1 MASYVSR
8 IPTPPRVLTEAEQA
22 TLLSVTGEHRA
33 GFRDHM
39 IIALALGTAAREHEI
54 AGLDVGDVVD
64 AGGAIKTRVFLRVF
78 KQSASKPVD
87 QVLYLNRT
95 LRTKL
100 DRLLIW
106 KKRNGESVAPDAPL
120 FVSRKGNRLSTRQMR
135 TLFKNWQQRA
145 GFARLYNF
153 HQLRHSA
160 LSNCQ
165 RNNGDLTIT
174 RLIARHSDVRTTQIY
189 QHPSPEQLAD
199 AADRM
204 FC

>member
-1 MASYVSR
+1 MTSYISR
-8 IPTPPRVLTEAEQA
+8 IPTPPRVLTEAEQS
-22 TLLSVTGEHRA
+22 TLLKVTGEHRA

-39 IIALALGTAAREHEI
+39 IISMALGTAAREHEI
-54 AGLDVGDVVD
+54 AGLNVGDIASAD
-64 AGGAIKTRVFLRVF
+64 GKIKTRVFLRVF
-78 KQSASKPVD
+78 KQSTSNPVD
-87 QVLYLNRT
+87 QVLHLNRT

-100 DRLLIW
+100 NRLLIW
-106 KKRNGESVAPDAPL
+106 KKRNGESIAPDAPL
-120 FVSRKGNRLSTRQMR
+120 FISRKGNRLSTRQMR

-199 AADRM
+199 AADGM